1 LKIRFS
7 RLYSICEQQFWE
19 VSRVLRGGGINLT
32 FRRNF
37 NTSEMGEWD
46 DLESELE
53 GGDVAG
59 SYAFEGEIFC
69 LVGAKK

>member
-53 GGDVAG
+53 GVQLI
-59 SYAFEGEIFC
+59 EGEDTVKWAIHYFIF
-69 LVGAKK
+69 V